1 MNSPNSLSLPL
12 AALFA
17 HLLSGCGDSV
27 GNCKGSQYTQEV
39 ELTPDEYAEF
49 QKNNPFTP
57 DPSNP
62 TTSAGASTTDASAGT
77 TESDASTTDAS
88 TGTTDA
94 GASTTDTD
102 ASTTDADAGTT
113 DASTTGDQLLSED
126 ETCALVCKYRVD
138 EYGDPLA
145 CEVTKEATKVIVVC
159 TYPAYCEG
167 RRHACVTSRG
177 ERAEADPAGAWLARA
192 AHDEAASV
200 HAFRELAREL
210 AAWGAPAELL
220 ARIDVAAADEVR
232 HAEVVANAARA
243 RGAEVRPPTR
253 VALAVRELQ
262 AIAVEN
268 AVEGCVRETW
278 AALSAAHQAR
288 FAAEPELRAMYA
300 EIAADEARHAELA
313 WAIDAWLMGQLDAAG
328 RDAVA
333 TARRAA
339 IAELRASLAGFE
351 EPALRALGLPPA
363 ATAVRLCGELDAALW
378 SRAA

>member
-1 MNSPNSLSLPL
+1 MHSPNYLSLSL

-17 HLLSGCGDSV
+17 NLLSGCFTT
-27 GNCKGSQYTQEV
+27 GNCKGLENTQEV
-39 ELTPDEYAEF
+39 ELTPEDWAAFQMNQPSYAEDV
-49 QKNNPFTP
+49 P
-57 DPSNP
+57 NP
-62 TTSAGASTTDASAGT
+62 TTSAGTSTTDADG
-77 TESDASTTDAS
+77 STTDAS

-94 GASTTDTD
+94 HASTTDG
-102 ASTTDADAGTT
+102 STT
-113 DASTTGDQLLSED
+113 DASTTGGEMLSEAVA
-126 ETCALVCKYRVD
+126 CALVCKYRVD
-138 EYGDPLA
+138 EYGDLLG
-145 CEVTKEATKVIVVC
+145 CEVSVEATKVVVAC

-200 HAFRELAREL
+200 FAFRSLAREL

-220 ARIDVAAADEVR
+220 ARIDAAAADEVR

-243 RGAEVRPPTR
+243 RGAEVTPPTHAA
-253 VALAVRELQ
+253 VAVRELR

-339 IAELRASLAGFE
+339 IAELRASLAGLE
-351 EPALRALGLPPA
+351 EPALRTLGLPAA

>member
-1 MNSPNSLSLPL
+1 MRSQSYLSLPL

-17 HLLSGCGDSV
+17 NLLSGCGDSV
-27 GNCKGSQYTQEV
+27 SGCMSSQYTQEV
-39 ELTPDEYAEF
+39 ELTPEDYAEF

-57 DPSNP
+57 DPNSP
-62 TTSAGASTTDASAGT
+62 TTSADASTTDASSGTTDGDASTTDASTTDASAGT
-77 TESDASTTDAS
+77 TDAS
-88 TGTTDA
+88 
-94 GASTTDTD
+94 
-102 ASTTDADAGTT
+102 AGTT
-113 DASTTGDQLLSED
+113 DATGGELLTEA
-126 ETCALVCKYRVD
+126 ETCALVCKYRID
-138 EYGDPLA
+138 EFEKPLD
-145 CEVTKEATKVIVVC
+145 CEVTKEATKVVVAC

-177 ERAEADPAGAWLARA
+177 ERPEADPAGAWLARA

-200 HAFRELAREL
+200 HAFRSLAREL

-220 ARIDVAAADEVR
+220 ARIDAAVADEVR
-232 HAEVVANAARA
+232 HAEVVADAARA
-243 RGAEVRPPTR
+243 RGAEVTPPAH
-253 VALAVRELQ
+253 VALAVRELL

-288 FAAEPELRAMYA
+288 FAAVPALRTMYE

-333 TARRAA
+333 SARRAA
-339 IAELRASLAGFE
+339 IAELQASLALLE
-351 EPALRALGLPPA
+351 EPALRVLGLPPA

>member
-1 MNSPNSLSLPL
+1 MFANLL
-12 AALFA
+12 A
-17 HLLSGCGDSV
+17 GCGDSI

-39 ELTPDEYAEF
+39 ELTPEEWSEF
-49 QKNNPFTP
+49 QRNNPSGPP
-57 DPSNP
+57 DPNG
-62 TTSAGASTTDASAGT
+62 TTTGPDAVTTGASTTDAST
-77 TESDASTTDAS
+77 TDASTTDASTTDAGTTDAS

-94 GASTTDTD
+94 GASTTD
-102 ASTTDADAGTT
+102 A
-113 DASTTGDQLLSED
+113 TGGEALSEA
-126 ETCALVCKYRVD
+126 EACALVCKYRVD
-138 EYGDPLA
+138 EFEQPLD
-145 CEVTKEATKVIVVC
+145 CEVTQEATKVIVAC
-159 TYPAYCEG
+159 TLPAYCEG

-177 ERAEADPAGAWLARA
+177 ERAEAEPAGAWLARA

-200 HAFRELAREL
+200 HAFRSLAREL

-220 ARIDVAAADEVR
+220 ARIDAAVADEVR

-243 RGAEVRPPTR
+243 RGAEVTPPTH
-253 VALAVRELQ
+253 VALAVRELL

-288 FAAEPELRAMYA
+288 FAAEPALRTMYE

-328 RDAVA
+328 RAAVA
-333 TARRAA
+333 SARRAA
-339 IAELRASLAGFE
+339 IAELQASLGLLE
-351 EPALRALGLPPA
+351 EPALRVLGLPPA

>member
-1 MNSPNSLSLPL
+1 MSL
-12 AALFA
+12 AVLFA
-17 HLLSGCGDSV
+17 DLLAGCGDSV
-27 GNCKGSQYTQEV
+27 GNCQASQYTQDV
-39 ELTPDEYAEF
+39 ELTPEEWADF
-49 QKNNPFTP
+49 RRNDPSGPP
-57 DPSNP
+57 DPYG
-62 TTSAGASTTDASAGT
+62 TTTGSDAVTTGASTT
-77 TESDASTTDAS
+77 DASTTDAS
-88 TGTTDA
+88 T
-94 GASTTDTD
+94 TD
-102 ASTTDADAGTT
+102 ASTTDASTT
-113 DASTTGDQLLSED
+113 DASTTDASTTDASTTDATGGEELSVAEA
-126 ETCALVCKYRVD
+126 CALVCKYRVD
-138 EYGDPLA
+138 EYGDLLG
-145 CEVTKEATKVIVVC
+145 CEASVKAGTVTVEC

-200 HAFRELAREL
+200 FAFRSLAREL

-220 ARIDVAAADEVR
+220 ARIDAAVADEVR
-232 HAEVVANAARA
+232 HAEVVADAARA
-243 RGAEVRPPTR
+243 RGAEVTPPAH

-262 AIAVEN
+262 EIAVEN

-288 FAAEPELRAMYA
+288 FAAEPALRTMYE

-333 TARRAA
+333 GARRAA
-339 IAELRASLAGFE
+339 IAELQAALTVLA
-351 EPALRALGLPPA
+351 EPALRVLGLPPA